1 MMLGEDMLGFIGDG
15 VRRGCLGLRLGDR
28 GVWRS
33 SGEVRLWSGDDGRL
47 NVGEVGLFLDD
58 GEGMR
63 IGLDDL
69 GEVGDMIWDN
79 DFNKD
84 FLEKFDLIL
93 SRGLGDFILLVW

>member
-1 MMLGEDMLGFIGDG
+1 M
-15 VRRGCLGLRLGDR
+15 
-28 GVWRS
+28 
-33 SGEVRLWSGDDGRL
+33 

-84 FLEKFDLIL
+84 FSEKFDLIL
-93 SRGLGDFILLVW
+93 SRGLGDFILLV

>member
-1 MMLGEDMLGFIGDG
+1 M
-15 VRRGCLGLRLGDR
+15 
-28 GVWRS
+28 
-33 SGEVRLWSGDDGRL
+33 

-93 SRGLGDFILLVW
+93 SRGLGDFILLV